1 MRITVQYAT
10 MIVRSLEESVKFYR
24 DVLGFSE
31 GYHVDF
37 PVGGITIM
45 NSPGGASV
53 ELIES
58 PQFET
63 GLYSIGTDVDDLD
76 EVLAQLQK
84 KGCEIVG
91 EIVPTTVGRQI
102 FIKDP
107 NGVRLCLIEHAEDY
121 RKNYMQISGNESE
134 RGGEQG

>member
-1 MRITVQYAT
+1 MKISVKYPT
-10 MIVRSLEESVKFYR
+10 MIVNNLDESVSFYR

-45 NSPGGASV
+45 NSPDGASV

-63 GLYSIGTDVDDLD
+63 GLYSVGTDVDDLD
-76 EVLAQLQK
+76 DVLKQVKLS
-84 KGCEIVG
+84 GCEVIG
-91 EIVPTTVGRQI
+91 EITPTTVGRQI

-107 NGVRLCLIEHAEDY
+107 NGVRICLIEHTPEY
-121 RKNYMQISGNESE
+121 KEKYL
-134 RGGEQG
+134 

>member
-1 MRITVQYAT
+1 MRISVKYST
-10 MIVRSLEESVKFYR
+10 MIVKDLEESVGFYR

-45 NSPGGASV
+45 NSPDGASI

-58 PQFET
+58 PDFEP
-63 GLYSIGTDVDDLD
+63 GLYSVGSDVDDLD
-76 EVLAQLQK
+76 DVLEHVK
-84 KGCEIVG
+84 RSGCEVVG
-91 EIVPTTVGRQI
+91 EITPTTVGRQV

-107 NGVRLCLIEHAEDY
+107 NGVRICLIEHTSDY
-121 RKNYMQISGNESE
+121 KEKYL
-134 RGGEQG
+134 

>member
-1 MRITVQYAT
+1 MKISVKYST
-10 MIVRSLEESVKFYR
+10 MIVNNLEESVCFYR
-24 DVLGFSE
+24 DVLGFTE

-45 NSPGGASV
+45 NSPEGAGV

-76 EVLAQLQK
+76 EVLDQVK
-84 KGCEIVG
+84 RFDCEVVG
-91 EIVPTTVGRQI
+91 EITPTTVGRQV

-107 NGVRLCLIEHAEDY
+107 NGVRICLIEHTNDY
-121 RKNYMQISGNESE
+121 KEKYL
-134 RGGEQG
+134 

>member
-1 MRITVQYAT
+1 MRISVKYST
-10 MIVRSLEESVKFYR
+10 MIVNNLDESVSFYR

-31 GYHVDF
+31 GYHIDF

-45 NSPGGASV
+45 NSPDGAGV

-63 GLYSIGTDVDDLD
+63 GLYSVGTDVDDLD
-76 EVLAQLQK
+76 DVLKQVKLS
-84 KGCEIVG
+84 GCEVIG
-91 EIVPTTVGRQI
+91 EITPTTVGRQI

-107 NGVRLCLIEHAEDY
+107 NGVRICLIEHTPEY
-121 RKNYMQISGNESE
+121 KEKYL
-134 RGGEQG
+134 

>member
-1 MRITVQYAT
+1 MKISVKYST
-10 MIVRSLEESVKFYR
+10 MIVNNLDESVSFYR

-37 PVGGITIM
+37 PVGGIIIM
-45 NSPGGASV
+45 NSPDGASV

-63 GLYSIGTDVDDLD
+63 GLYSVGTDVDDLD
-76 EVLAQLQK
+76 DVLKQVKLS
-84 KGCEIVG
+84 GCEVIG
-91 EIVPTTVGRQI
+91 EITPTTVGRQI

-107 NGVRLCLIEHAEDY
+107 NGVRICLIEHTPEY
-121 RKNYMQISGNESE
+121 KEKYL
-134 RGGEQG
+134 

>member
-1 MRITVQYAT
+1 MKISVKYST
-10 MIVRSLEESVKFYR
+10 MIVNNLDESVSFYR

-45 NSPGGASV
+45 NSPDGASV

-63 GLYSIGTDVDDLD
+63 GLYSVGKDVDDLD
-76 EVLAQLQK
+76 DVLKQVKLS
-84 KGCEIVG
+84 GCEVIG
-91 EIVPTTVGRQI
+91 EITPTTVGRQI

-107 NGVRLCLIEHAEDY
+107 NGVRICLIEHTPEY
-121 RKNYMQISGNESE
+121 KEKYL
-134 RGGEQG
+134 

>member
-1 MRITVQYAT
+1 MKISVKYST
-10 MIVRSLEESVKFYR
+10 MIVNNLDESVSFYR

-45 NSPGGASV
+45 NSPDGASV

-63 GLYSIGTDVDDLD
+63 GLYSVGTDVDDLD
-76 EVLAQLQK
+76 DVLKQVKLS
-84 KGCEIVG
+84 GCEVIG
-91 EIVPTTVGRQI
+91 EITPTTVGRQI

-107 NGVRLCLIEHAEDY
+107 NGVRICLIEHTPEY
-121 RKNYMQISGNESE
+121 KEKYL
-134 RGGEQG
+134 

>member
-1 MRITVQYAT
+1 MKISVKYST
-10 MIVRSLEESVKFYR
+10 MIVNNLDESVSFYR

-45 NSPGGASV
+45 NSPDGASV

-63 GLYSIGTDVDDLD
+63 GLYSVGTDVDDLD
-76 EVLAQLQK
+76 DVLK
-84 KGCEIVG
+84 KVKLSGCEVIG
-91 EIVPTTVGRQI
+91 EITPTTVGRQI

-107 NGVRLCLIEHAEDY
+107 NGVRICLIEHTPEY
-121 RKNYMQISGNESE
+121 KEKYL
-134 RGGEQG
+134 

>member
-1 MRITVQYAT
+1 MKISVKYST
-10 MIVRSLEESVKFYR
+10 MIVNNLDESVSFYR

-45 NSPGGASV
+45 NSPDGASV

-63 GLYSIGTDVDDLD
+63 GLYSVGTDVDDLD
-76 EVLAQLQK
+76 DVLKQVKLS
-84 KGCEIVG
+84 GCEVIG
-91 EIVPTTVGRQI
+91 EITPTTVGRQI

-107 NGVRLCLIEHAEDY
+107 NGVRICLIEHTSEY
-121 RKNYMQISGNESE
+121 KENYL
-134 RGGEQG
+134 

>member
-1 MRITVQYAT
+1 MRISVKYST
-10 MIVRSLEESVKFYR
+10 MIVNNLEESVGFYR

-45 NSPGGASV
+45 NSPDGASV

-63 GLYSIGTDVDDLD
+63 GLYSVGTDVDDLD
-76 EVLAQLQK
+76 DVLKQVKLS
-84 KGCEIVG
+84 GCEVIG
-91 EIVPTTVGRQI
+91 EITPTTVGRQI

-107 NGVRLCLIEHAEDY
+107 NGVRICLIEHTPEY
-121 RKNYMQISGNESE
+121 KEKYL
-134 RGGEQG
+134 